1 MSRHAVPFPF
11 VRTLT
16 LATLIAGA
24 SLAVPLIAAH
34 AAPGSTASVP
44 GTSAPTAQ
52 ITPPGTTPGAGG
64 SAAEERH
71 ETVGQRIAELHA
83 ALKITPA
90 EQAKWTAVARVM
102 RDNAA
107 DQQKLVAAMKVRRSG
122 SVTALEDLETYQKFV
137 RARAAGLHRLIPAF
151 ASLYHA
157 MPAAQQKNADLV
169 FATFGRK
176 HAAGH
181 G

>member
-1 MSRHAVPFPF
+1 MSRHAAPFPF

-24 SLAVPLIAAH
+24 SLAVPLLPAH

-44 GTSAPTAQ
+44 GTTAPAAQ
-52 ITPPGTTPGAGG
+52 ITPPGTTPGAG
-64 SAAEERH
+64 AAEERH
-71 ETVGQRIAELHA
+71 ETVGQRISELHA
-83 ALKITPA
+83 ALKITPT

-102 RDNAA
+102 RANAA

-157 MPAAQQKNADLV
+157 MPAAQRKNADLV